1 VVKTLALKR
10 RRDISRQKWQFIAVL
25 VTVVIGVSM
34 FAGTFNAY
42 LNLGASLDGTY
53 DRLLMADM
61 TVTDPDSDFADRAMS
76 IDGVETVMLRR
87 QADVPM
93 ASGEFSF
100 LGRVI
105 AHPPAGSEPG
115 LNRIDIDDGVGLDRA
130 EPAGVL
136 LETHA
141 ATDFELEVGDEFE
154 IAGQN
159 VVVRGIVT
167 SPEYLWPARDRQNVF
182 TPPKSFAVAF
192 VLDELLDTE
201 LSQAGSSEVLVR
213 YVDGSDTDTVDAAVT
228 SAAESAEAADIEKLI
243 DQPSNATIHLE
254 IAGLQTIAWALPLLF
269 LAAAGMAIYVVIA
282 RLVFAQRAVIGTLRA
297 SGFTS
302 RAMSSHYR
310 GFGLGVGLT
319 GAVVGA
325 VLGSIL
331 ARVMTAIYT
340 QVFGIPDLVANFHLP
355 TVLMALLFGGVSG
368 FLAAV
373 PPARSVAALPP
384 AEAMRGDAP
393 PTTGKVSIF
402 ERLIPPL
409 RRAPVRWL
417 MSLRG
422 IGRNKKRS
430 TSMVAGVVLS
440 MILILASWGMMD
452 TMLVSIDRQFN
463 DIAVEDATVA
473 FGGPVDDAQVAAI
486 ATVPGVAAAE
496 PVIGLSATVE
506 HADASYTTL
515 LEGYTAGT
523 QVHGFDPALPPSGT
537 LLGRAMEDLLGVSV
551 GDTVT
556 LRLSDVDTDITA
568 SVAGFVSE
576 PLGTMAYMDAETL
589 RAALDAQGVD
599 AETLASP
606 ANTTAKTLF
615 HANADAS
622 TTVSMLRNVDGVAA
636 VIDSTEI
643 RDLIESFQVLFYAF
657 VGMMLFFGGAMAFA
671 LIFNIIS
678 VNVSERSAEFASMR
692 ANGLTYRQVAALIV
706 GETALLVTIGIAPGL
721 IAGYAAAVAFM
732 NTFST
737 DQFPIEVTVRW
748 FVFAGASAAMFVAAG
763 LSLLPALRAVKRIDV
778 GQMVRER
785 SN

>member
-1 VVKTLALKR
+1 MVNTLSLKR

-61 TVTDPDSDFADRAMS
+61 TVTDPDPDFVDAATS
-76 IDGVETVMLRR
+76 INGVETVATR
-87 QADVPM
+87 QQAEVPM
-93 ASGEFSF
+93 ASGDFSF
-100 LGRVI
+100 LGRLI
-105 AHPPAGSEPG
+105 AHPPTGSEPEV
-115 LNRIDIDDGVGLDRA
+115 NRIDIDEGVGLDA
-130 EPAGVL
+130 DEPAGVL

-141 ATDFELEVGDEFE
+141 AADFELEVGDTFE
-154 IAGQN
+154 IAGQE
-159 VVVRGIVT
+159 VMVRGIVT

-192 VLDELLDTE
+192 VLEDLLETDLGEAAST
-201 LSQAGSSEVLVR
+201 QVHIR
-213 YVDGSDTDTVDAAVT
+213 YVDGSDTEAVDAAVT
-228 SAAESAEAADIEKLI
+228 SAAETANAADIEKLV

-254 IAGLQTIAWALPLLF
+254 ITGLQTIAWALPLLF

-282 RLVFAQRAVIGTLRA
+282 RLVYSQRGVIGTLRA

-310 GFGLGVGLT
+310 GFGVGVGLM
-319 GAVVGA
+319 GAVIGA
-325 VLGSIL
+325 ALGSIL

-340 QVFGIPDLVANFHLP
+340 QVFGIPDMVANFHLP
-355 TVLMALLFGGVSG
+355 TVLLALVFGGVSG
-368 FLAAV
+368 LLAAV

-393 PTTGKVSIF
+393 PSTGQLSVF

-409 RRAPVRWL
+409 RHAPVRWL

-430 TSMVAGVVLS
+430 TSMIAGVVLS
-440 MILILASWGMMD
+440 MVLILASWGMMD

-463 DIAVEDATVA
+463 EVAVEDATVA
-473 FGGPVDDAQVAAI
+473 FTEPVDDARIAAI
-486 ATVPGVAAAE
+486 GDVPGVAAAE
-496 PVIGLSATVE
+496 AVIGLRATVE
-506 HADASYTTL
+506 HNNEDYTTL
-515 LEGYTAGT
+515 LEGYQTRT
-523 QVHGFDPALPPSGT
+523 EMHGFDPALPLDGV
-537 LLGRAMEDLLGVSV
+537 LLGRAMETLLDVSV
-551 GDTVT
+551 GDDVT
-556 LRLSDVDTDITA
+556 IRFPDLGTDITTN
-568 SVAGFVSE
+568 VTGFVDE
-576 PLGTMAYMDAETL
+576 PLGTMAYMSADAL
-589 RAALDAQGVD
+589 HAALDAQSVD
-599 AETLASP
+599 TQALASP
-606 ANTTAKTLF
+606 TVTTAKAVF
-615 HANADAS
+615 NANADSSA
-622 TTVSMLRNVDGVAA
+622 TVSALRDIDGVAA
-636 VIDSTEI
+636 VVDATEI
-643 RDLIESFQVLFYAF
+643 RDLIESFQVLFYVF

-692 ANGLTYRQVAALIV
+692 ANGLTHRQVASLIV
-706 GETALLVTIGIAPGL
+706 GETGLLITIGIIPGL

-737 DQFPIEVTVRW
+737 DQFPIEAAVRW
-748 FVFAGASAAMFVAAG
+748 FVFVGASAAMFVVAG